1 MKLNCDTASRI
12 DESEGT
18 YRGLSRV
25 GVPSPPGRREDTVL
39 RCLSFDDGTNTFLPS
54 TSRVVAVASAPR
66 NEVEPSDTPRIT
78 FEEYLPRHRIGTG
91 TSLTLEEPRY
101 WDMCHD
107 DDVPSGVSIPP
118 FGHPETEERDVPPG
132 VSIPPYGQPE
142 TEERDVPP
150 GVSIPLFGHPE
161 TEERDVPPGV
171 SIPLFGHPETEER
184 DVLPGVS
191 IPLFGHPE
199 TEERDVSPGVS
210 TPPYGQPETE
220 ERDVPPGCRSPYTDI
235 PERRNGTFRSPG
247 TKERDVSIP
256 RYRLP
261 NTEERDVPPVNRG
274 TELHPTADIGA
285 IDDATNNIDMEEWEV
300 IPTDHWDEPQPEVEP
315 LIDKKTPHEESP
327 GRNDKAN
334 NIEMETEI
342 SESTPRY
349 SLHPRVPVNYGHIH
363 TEKARRTN

>member
-18 YRGLSRV
+18 YCGLSRV

-107 DDVPSGVSIPP
+107 DDVPPGVSIPP
-118 FGHPETEERDVPPG
+118 FRHPEPEERDVPPGVSTPPYGQSETEERDVPPG
-132 VSIPPYGQPE
+132 VSTPPYGQPE
-142 TEERDVPP
+142 MEERDVP
-150 GVSIPLFGHPE
+150 
-161 TEERDVPPGV
+161 
-171 SIPLFGHPETEER
+171 
-184 DVLPGVS
+184 
-191 IPLFGHPE
+191 
-199 TEERDVSPGVS
+199 PGVS

-220 ERDVPPGCRSPYTDI
+220 ERDVPPGCRSPHTDI

-247 TKERDVSIP
+247 TRERDKTALRRVT
-256 RYRLP
+256 LP
-261 NTEERDVPPVNRG
+261 K
-274 TELHPTADIGA
+274 L
-285 IDDATNNIDMEEWEV
+285 
-300 IPTDHWDEPQPEVEP
+300 
-315 LIDKKTPHEESP
+315 
-327 GRNDKAN
+327 
-334 NIEMETEI
+334 
-342 SESTPRY
+342 
-349 SLHPRVPVNYGHIH
+349 
-363 TEKARRTN
+363 

>member
-18 YRGLSRV
+18 YCGLSRV

-118 FGHPETEERDVPPG
+118 SRHPEPEERDVPPG
-132 VSIPPYGQPE
+132 VSTPPYGQPE
-142 TEERDVPP
+142 MEERDVPP
-150 GVSIPLFGHPE
+150 GVSTPPYGQPE
-161 TEERDVPPGV
+161 MEERDVPPGV
-171 SIPLFGHPETEER
+171 STPPYGQLEMKERDVPPGVSTPPYGQPEMEER
-184 DVLPGVS
+184 DVP
-191 IPLFGHPE
+191 
-199 TEERDVSPGVS
+199 PGVS

-220 ERDVPPGCRSPYTDI
+220 ERDVPPGCRSPHTDI

-247 TKERDVSIP
+247 TKERDVRHIKKKASKCVYHVASQ
-256 RYRLP
+256 RYNQKLENSKEVRRIRR
-261 NTEERDVPPVNRG
+261 EVVSRIER
-274 TELHPTADIGA
+274 TASS
-285 IDDATNNIDMEEWEV
+285 
-300 IPTDHWDEPQPEVEP
+300 H
-315 LIDKKTPHEESP
+315 
-327 GRNDKAN
+327 
-334 NIEMETEI
+334 
-342 SESTPRY
+342 
-349 SLHPRVPVNYGHIH
+349 YGLTTLEHS
-363 TEKARRTN
+363 